1 MIDIKA
7 KMFQFFNYLKGVAL
21 LRYVLDLVS
30 QGLSGVSITPAVGQR
45 TQVVSGHNA
54 SSYDESIPRFRVKIK
69 DLSSQWSAV
78 TWCQAWLPLA
88 EIVWIPTEECGL
100 HSKWA
105 SKLCG
110 QRNLQETSTTEKKTD
125 RTEKRDGNTSGWKSR
140 ECIYCVGIHEHNKNK
155 CPAFGKICRKCGK
168 PNHFQSVCL
177 QRQSIHKVQEES
189 ASKDESVYCTES
201 VGVVE
206 HQHKRQFLVALCF
219 FEENGET
226 LVQCQLDTG
235 DTCNVMSFDKLSEIK
250 QSGKPGMQ
258 PTTSKLRL
266 YDGSLVQALGEC
278 DLQCKYKG
286 NQHLL
291 NFKIIS
297 GSQQPLLSGKTY
309 TGMGLITVHVV
320 NSINMSQA
328 TMPQD
333 ILTKYKDV
341 VEGLGCLPG
350 EYHLEIDP
358 TCRPVKH
365 TPRKVVIPLKAK
377 LKAHIKELEKI
388 QVLKKVTQPTKVVV
402 CKEDKLRLCNDPKD
416 LNKAL
421 KPSHYPMPMIEEIL
435 PELSK
440 VKVFSVADA
449 RHGFWQV
456 KLDVPSSY
464 LTTFWTPFGR

>member
-1 MIDIKA
+1 M
-7 KMFQFFNYLKGVAL
+7 
-21 LRYVLDLVS
+21 
-30 QGLSGVSITPAVGQR
+30 
-45 TQVVSGHNA
+45 
-54 SSYDESIPRFRVKIK
+54 
-69 DLSSQWSAV
+69 
-78 TWCQAWLPLA
+78 
-88 EIVWIPTEECGL
+88 
-100 HSKWA
+100 
-105 SKLCG
+105 
-110 QRNLQETSTTEKKTD
+110 
-125 RTEKRDGNTSGWKSR
+125 
-140 ECIYCVGIHEHNKNK
+140 
-155 CPAFGKICRKCGK
+155 
-168 PNHFQSVCL
+168 
-177 QRQSIHKVQEES
+177 
-189 ASKDESVYCTES
+189 
-201 VGVVE
+201 
-206 HQHKRQFLVALCF
+206 VALCF

-226 LVQCQLDTG
+226 LVQCQLDTD
-235 DTCNVMSFDKLSEIK
+235 DTCNFMSFDKLCEIK

-297 GSQQPLLSGKTY
+297 GSQQPLLSGKTC

-320 NSINMSQA
+320 NNINMSQA

-341 VEGLGCLPG
+341 LEGLGCLPG
-350 EYHLEIDP
+350 EYHLEVDP

-365 TPRKVVIPLKAK
+365 APRRVVIPLKAE
-377 LKAHIKELEKI
+377 LKAHIQV
-388 QVLKKVTQPTKVVV
+388 QVLKKVTQPTKVVG

-435 PELSK
+435 PQLSK

-464 LTTFWTPFGR
+464 QLLSGHHLDDNAG

>member
-1 MIDIKA
+1 M
-7 KMFQFFNYLKGVAL
+7 
-21 LRYVLDLVS
+21 
-30 QGLSGVSITPAVGQR
+30 
-45 TQVVSGHNA
+45 
-54 SSYDESIPRFRVKIK
+54 
-69 DLSSQWSAV
+69 
-78 TWCQAWLPLA
+78 
-88 EIVWIPTEECGL
+88 
-100 HSKWA
+100 
-105 SKLCG
+105 
-110 QRNLQETSTTEKKTD
+110 
-125 RTEKRDGNTSGWKSR
+125 
-140 ECIYCVGIHEHNKNK
+140 
-155 CPAFGKICRKCGK
+155 
-168 PNHFQSVCL
+168 
-177 QRQSIHKVQEES
+177 QEES
-189 ASKDESVYCTES
+189 ASEDESVYCTKS
-201 VGVVE
+201 VRVVE

-219 FEENGET
+219 FDENGET

-235 DTCNVMSFDKLSEIK
+235 ATCTVMSFDKLCEIK
-250 QSGKPGMQ
+250 QSGKPGVQ

-297 GSQQPLLSGKTY
+297 GSQQPLLSGKTC
-309 TGMGLITVHVV
+309 TGMGLIIVHVV

-341 VEGLGCLPG
+341 FEGLGCLHG
-350 EYHLEIDP
+350 ECHLEVDP
-358 TCRPVKH
+358 SCRPLKH
-365 TPRKVVIPLKAK
+365 TPRRVAIPLKAE
-377 LKAHIKELEKI
+377 LKAHIEELEKI
-388 QVLKKVTQPTKVVV
+388 QVLKRVAQLTKVVV
-402 CKEDKLRLCNDPKD
+402 RKEDKLRLRIDPKD

-421 KPSHYPMPMIEEIL
+421 KRSHYPMPMIEEIL

-456 KLDVPSSY
+456 KLDELSSY